1 MRRHPFH
8 FEPLLLIVSALD
20 IENNTPFVVAGSG
33 KPLRQFVYSHDLA
46 KMFIWQL
53 REYNDVEPIIFSVS
67 EDEDVSIRYVAEQIV
82 KAFDFKGEV
91 RVGPLDAYINRLYQ
105 LTNGSAQFDT
115 SKSDGQYRKPASN
128 EKLIRLM
135 RETSNDNE
143 EFKFTPFEQ
152 GLKES
157 VDWFIENYHQAR
169 TGYVPAPANGATTNT
184 KHFCMTKVVPREIN
198 IANGTASL

>member
-1 MRRHPFH
+1 MAP
-8 FEPLLLIVSALD
+8 
-20 IENNTPFVVAGSG
+20 
-33 KPLRQFVYSHDLA
+33 
-46 KMFIWQL
+46 
-53 REYNDVEPIIFSVS
+53 
-67 EDEDVSIRYVAEQIV
+67 
-82 KAFDFKGEV
+82 
-91 RVGPLDAYINRLYQ
+91 
-105 LTNGSAQFDT
+105 QFDT

-135 RETSNDNE
+135 RETSTDNE

-169 TGYVPAPANGATTNT
+169 TGPVPATSNGATTTT
-184 KHFCMTKVVPREIN
+184 KDLAAAKVATREIN

>member
-1 MRRHPFH
+1 LFYK
-8 FEPLLLIVSALD
+8 LIS
-20 IENNTPFVVAGSG
+20 
-33 KPLRQFVYSHDLA
+33 
-46 KMFIWQL
+46 
-53 REYNDVEPIIFSVS
+53 SV
-67 EDEDVSIRYVAEQIV
+67 
-82 KAFDFKGEV
+82 
-91 RVGPLDAYINRLYQ
+91 

-135 RETSNDNE
+135 RETSKDNE

-169 TGYVPAPANGATTNT
+169 TSSVPATANGAAATT
-184 KHFCMTKVVPREIN
+184 KDLAA
-198 IANGTASL
+198 ANGRTSWWWWWWW

>member
-1 MRRHPFH
+1 M
-8 FEPLLLIVSALD
+8 A
-20 IENNTPFVVAGSG
+20 
-33 KPLRQFVYSHDLA
+33 
-46 KMFIWQL
+46 
-53 REYNDVEPIIFSVS
+53 
-67 EDEDVSIRYVAEQIV
+67 
-82 KAFDFKGEV
+82 
-91 RVGPLDAYINRLYQ
+91 

-135 RETSNDNE
+135 RESSKDNE

-169 TGYVPAPANGATTNT
+169 TGPVPATATDNGATTTT
-184 KHFCMTKVVPREIN
+184 KDLAATKVATRDIN

>member
-1 MRRHPFH
+1 M
-8 FEPLLLIVSALD
+8 
-20 IENNTPFVVAGSG
+20 
-33 KPLRQFVYSHDLA
+33 
-46 KMFIWQL
+46 
-53 REYNDVEPIIFSVS
+53 
-67 EDEDVSIRYVAEQIV
+67 
-82 KAFDFKGEV
+82 
-91 RVGPLDAYINRLYQ
+91 
-105 LTNGSAQFDT
+105 TNGSTQFDT

-135 RETSNDNE
+135 RESSKDNE

-169 TGYVPAPANGATTNT
+169 TGPVPDTANVATTTT
-184 KHFCMTKVVPREIN
+184 KDLAAAKVATAATREIN

>member
-1 MRRHPFH
+1 M
-8 FEPLLLIVSALD
+8 
-20 IENNTPFVVAGSG
+20 
-33 KPLRQFVYSHDLA
+33 
-46 KMFIWQL
+46 
-53 REYNDVEPIIFSVS
+53 
-67 EDEDVSIRYVAEQIV
+67 
-82 KAFDFKGEV
+82 
-91 RVGPLDAYINRLYQ
+91 

-135 RETSNDNE
+135 RETSKDNE

-157 VDWFIENYHQAR
+157 VDWFIENYDQAR
-169 TGYVPAPANGATTNT
+169 TGPVPAEANGATTT
-184 KHFCMTKVVPREIN
+184 KDLAAAKVATRDIN

>member
-1 MRRHPFH
+1 MT
-8 FEPLLLIVSALD
+8 LSAPD

-46 KMFIWQL
+46 KLFIWQL
-53 REYNDVEPIIFSVS
+53 REYNDVEPIIFSVG
-67 EDEDVSIRYVAEQIV
+67 EDDDVSIRYVAEQVI

-91 RVGPLDAYINRLYQ
+91 RVGSSLLYSYK
-105 LTNGSAQFDT
+105 LTTSVLTDGSTQFDT
-115 SKSDGQYRKPASN
+115 SKSDGQFRKQASN
-128 EKLIRLM
+128 DKLIRLL
-135 RETSNDNE
+135 RESSKDNE

-169 TGYVPAPANGATTNT
+169 TGSVLAAANEALTTTKDLAAAKVAT
-184 KHFCMTKVVPREIN
+184 REIN
-198 IANGTASL
+198 IANGAASL